1 MSEKK
6 TFDLILCII
15 NTGFSDLVMNAAKSE
30 GARGGTIVHAR
41 GTGNKEIEKIFG
53 ISIQPEKELVMIVV
67 SKDIKDDVL
76 KAIYREAGLET
87 PGHGI
92 AFSVELDDV
101 VGLSLNNVVD
111 IPQK

>member
-41 GTGNKEIEKIFG
+41 GTGNKEI
-53 ISIQPEKELVMIVV
+53 
-67 SKDIKDDVL
+67 
-76 KAIYREAGLET
+76 
-87 PGHGI
+87 
-92 AFSVELDDV
+92 
-101 VGLSLNNVVD
+101 
-111 IPQK
+111 